1 MIDALK
7 IYVAFVPHAVD
18 FAQMSYDSETGKL
31 RLSGEFDGNAIA
43 HALNAEAIES
53 DQIRNAV
60 ASHMTPDK
68 DDPVVARNSE
78 TLARLRERA
87 PKFTYGTSYDE
98 PTPVVAPLT
107 LDDVTRHTDALCA
120 EYRQRML
127 DHQAWYTE
135 RVGQLS
141 AAIEASEGL
150 NHMEA
155 GYIFLTKIRELTAPP
170 ETVTSEPAPVGE
182 WVEWSGGDRPV
193 PGDTLVTVR
202 LAPEGME
209 ADGYA
214 RDIQWDAPSPI
225 MAYRVNA

>member
-1 MIDALK
+1 MTHDEALIALEEVRKVTFGDVGDEPDIFSDYDLAVATAGKFRDAL
-7 IYVAFVPHAVD
+7 
-18 FAQMSYDSETGKL
+18 T
-31 RLSGEFDGNAIA
+31 
-43 HALNAEAIES
+43 ALNAEPA
-53 DQIRNAV
+53 A
-60 ASHMTPDK
+60 
-68 DDPVVARNSE
+68 
-78 TLARLRERA
+78 
-87 PKFTYGTSYDE
+87 
-98 PTPVVAPLT
+98 PVVAPLT

-120 EYRQRML
+120 EYRQRMV

-170 ETVTSEPAPVGE
+170 ETVTPEPVPVAE
-182 WVEWSGGDRPV
+182 WVDWSGGDRPI
-193 PGDTLVTVR
+193 PGDTLISVKFRDGT
-202 LAPEGME
+202 E

-214 RDIQWDAPSPI
+214 RDILWEHTAIPFDI

>member
-1 MIDALK
+1 MITVTQLA
-7 IYVAFVPHAVD
+7 
-18 FAQMSYDSETGKL
+18 
-31 RLSGEFDGNAIA
+31 NAIFA
-43 HALNAEAIES
+43 ADNRVDHIDGEYVDGETDLVFHGTLNLASIVSHLS
-53 DQIRNAV
+53 DPA
-60 ASHMTPDK
+60 A
-68 DDPVVARNSE
+68 A
-78 TLARLRERA
+78 
-87 PKFTYGTSYDE
+87 
-98 PTPVVAPLT
+98 PVVAPFT

-120 EYRQRML
+120 EYRQRMV

-141 AAIEASEGL
+141 TAIEASEDL

-170 ETVTSEPAPVGE
+170 ETVTPEPVPVAE
-182 WVEWSGGDRPV
+182 WIGWSGGDRPI

-202 LAPEGME
+202 FADGTE

-214 RDIQWDAPSPI
+214 RDIQWEDPSPI